1 GTTRAS
7 ARSCGAVRFGRPPT
21 SQAVAAVHPSRS
33 SASTSNSSR
42 RHTDR
47 PKDAYGVRAILPR
60 PEGRGLPRTGSF
72 HRLFLRLNWA
82 DQFDETGRSPPDIVI
97 VGPFRSRPVDFHM
110 KIMRRELHPLLIA

>member
-1 GTTRAS
+1 TLFPYTTLFRSAKGTTRVS

-21 SQAVAAVHPSRS
+21 SQAVAPVHPSRS

-60 PEGRGLPRTGSF
+60 PEGRGLPRTGSTQRGALAEALAG
-72 HRLFLRLNWA
+72 RLALELVKA
-82 DQFDETGRSPPDIVI
+82 
-97 VGPFRSRPVDFHM
+97 RPRKGM
-110 KIMRRELHPLLIA
+110 